1 MSAKIPY
8 STFRPGVSRNLYA
21 ILGGKIIRRGRRYHR
36 YKGYHR
42 PGLFS
47 GGSRQIR
54 FSNRRF
60 LLTLIVIAG
69 GVALMIWGLSYAKGA
84 V

>member
-8 STFRPGVSRNLYA
+8 STFRPGVSHNLYA
-21 ILGGKIIRRGRRYHR
+21 NLGGKIIRRGRRYHR

-42 PGLFS
+42 WSLFS
-47 GGSRQIR
+47 GGSRQTR

-60 LLTLIVIAG
+60 FLALIVIAG
-69 GVALMIWGLSYAKGA
+69 SVALMVWGLSYAKGA